1 MLIFLYNLLLPLAL
15 LISFPFYLRR
25 MLKRGGYA
33 RNFLQR
39 FGFFSRRLRRRF
51 SEGRWTWVRAVSV
64 GEMMLALRLIRG
76 LKERDSQLQAV
87 ISTTTSTGYALGL
100 KQADPTW
107 TEVIYSPIDFY
118 PIVSWV
124 WRQINPL
131 ETLLVDSDLWPTFLA
146 IAATTG
152 VPNHLTNARLSPR
165 SERRYRSVRL
175 LSRELFWKKL
185 TTVCAQD
192 ENDAVRWASLGVSR
206 DRIFTTGSIKYDTA
220 ETEGGERADFSYW
233 LRSRGF
239 DLKRRVLLGGSL
251 HPGEEQLLIDCY
263 LELMAKFPD
272 LFLIL
277 APRHAERTP
286 EVERLLQKA
295 EVRYT
300 LRSDPGF
307 RPVTSALVVDSTGE
321 LRDWYHAAT
330 VVVMGKSFRGVGG
343 QNPVEPILAG
353 RPVICGP
360 HMENFDYLIQKLRRA
375 GGVVQLESESEL
387 ASNVADLLVSP
398 ERAARL
404 VTNAESALMQHR
416 GATNRTVELILHAR
430 RRYRD

>member
-1 MLIFLYNLLLPLAL
+1 MLLLLYNLLLPLAL

-39 FGFFSRRLRRRF
+39 FGFLSKRLRRRF

-64 GEMMLALRLIRG
+64 GEMMLALRLIRA
-76 LKERDSQLQAV
+76 LKERDPQLQAV

-107 TEVIYSPIDFY
+107 TEVIYSPIDFH

-131 ETLLVDSDLWPTFLA
+131 EMLLVDSDLWPSFLA
-146 IAATTG
+146 IGATRG
-152 VPNHLTNARLSPR
+152 VPSHLTNARLSPR
-165 SERRYRSVRL
+165 SERRYQRMRL

-192 ENDAVRWASLGVSR
+192 ENDAVRWVSLGVSR

-220 ETEGGERADFSYW
+220 ETEGAERADFSHW

-239 DLKRRVLLGGSL
+239 DLQRLVLLGGSL

-263 LELMAKFPD
+263 LELRGKFPG

-286 EVERLLQKA
+286 EVERLLQNA
-295 EVRYT
+295 DVSYT
-300 LRSDPGF
+300 LRS
-307 RPVTSALVVDSTGE
+307 RPRFCPATSALVIDSTGE
-321 LRDWYHAAT
+321 LRDWYRMAT

-353 RPVICGP
+353 KPVICGP
-360 HMENFDYLIQKLRRA
+360 HMENFDYLIQELRRA
-375 GGVVQLESESEL
+375 GGVIQLESEREL
-387 ASNVADLLVSP
+387 TGNVADLLLSP
-398 ERAARL
+398 EKAARL
-404 VTNAESALMQHR
+404 VTNAEGALMQHR

-430 RRYRD
+430 RRNRN

>member
-1 MLIFLYNLLLPLAL
+1 MLLLLYNLLLPLAL
-15 LISFPFYLRR
+15 LMSFPFYLRR

-39 FGFFSRRLRRRF
+39 FGFFSKRLRRRF
-51 SEGRWTWVRAVSV
+51 AAGRWTWVRAVSV
-64 GEMMLALRLIRG
+64 GEMMLALRLIRE
-76 LKERDSQLQAV
+76 LKERDPQLQAV

-107 TEVIYSPIDFY
+107 TEIIYSPIDFY

-131 ETLLVDSDLWPTFLA
+131 EMLLVDSDLWPSFLA
-146 IAATTG
+146 IAAATG
-152 VPNHLTNARLSPR
+152 VPSHLTNARLSPR
-165 SERRYRSVRL
+165 SERRYRSTRL

-220 ETEGGERADFSYW
+220 ETEGAERADFSDW

-239 DLKRRVLLGGSL
+239 DLQRLVLLGGSL

-263 LELMAKFPD
+263 LELRVKFPG

-286 EVERLLQKA
+286 EVERLLQNA
-295 EVRYT
+295 DVSYT
-300 LRSDPGF
+300 LRSKPRF
-307 RPVTSALVVDSTGE
+307 CPATSALVVDSTGE
-321 LRDWYHAAT
+321 LRDWYRTAT

-353 RPVICGP
+353 KPVICGP
-360 HMENFDYLIQKLRRA
+360 HMENFDYLIQELRRA
-375 GGVVQLESESEL
+375 GGVTQLESEREL
-387 ASNVADLLVSP
+387 AGSVADLLISP
-398 ERAARL
+398 EKAAQL
-404 VTNAESALMQHR
+404 VTNAEGALMQHR
-416 GATNRTVELILHAR
+416 GATNRTVEFILHAR
-430 RRYRD
+430 RRNRN

>member
-1 MLIFLYNLLLPLAL
+1 MLLLLYNLLLPLAL

-39 FGFFSRRLRRRF
+39 FGFFSKRLRRRF

-64 GEMMLALRLIRG
+64 GEMMLALRLIRE
-76 LKERDSQLQAV
+76 LKERDPQLQAV

-100 KQADPTW
+100 KQVDPTW

-131 ETLLVDSDLWPTFLA
+131 EMLLVDSDLWPSFLA
-146 IAATTG
+146 IAATKG
-152 VPNHLTNARLSPR
+152 VPSHLTNARLSPR
-165 SERRYRSVRL
+165 SERRYRSTRL

-192 ENDAVRWASLGVSR
+192 ENDAVRWVSLGVSR

-220 ETEGGERADFSYW
+220 ETEGAERADFSDW

-239 DLKRRVLLGGSL
+239 DLQRPVLLGGSL

-263 LELMAKFPD
+263 LELRVKFPG

-286 EVERLLQKA
+286 EVEHLLQNA
-295 EVRYT
+295 DVNYA
-300 LRSDPGF
+300 LRSKPQF
-307 RPVTSALVVDSTGE
+307 RPATSTLVVDSTGE
-321 LRDWYHAAT
+321 LRDWYHTAT

-353 RPVICGP
+353 KPVICGP
-360 HMENFDYLIQKLRRA
+360 HMENFDYLIQELRRA
-375 GGVVQLESESEL
+375 GGVKQLESEREL
-387 ASNVADLLVSP
+387 AGSVADLLVSP
-398 ERAARL
+398 EKAAQL
-404 VTNAESALMQHR
+404 VTNAEGALMQHR

-430 RRYRD
+430 RRNRN

>member
-1 MLIFLYNLLLPLAL
+1 MLLLLYNLLLPLAL

-39 FGFFSRRLRRRF
+39 FGFFSKRLRRRF

-64 GEMMLALRLIRG
+64 GEMMLALRLIRE
-76 LKERDSQLQAV
+76 LKERDPQLQAV

-107 TEVIYSPIDFY
+107 TEIIYSPIDFY

-131 ETLLVDSDLWPTFLA
+131 EMLLVDSDLWPSFLA
-146 IAATTG
+146 IAAATG
-152 VPNHLTNARLSPR
+152 VPSHLTNARLSPR
-165 SERRYRSVRL
+165 SERRYRSMRL

-192 ENDAVRWASLGVSR
+192 ENDADRWTSLGVSR
-206 DRIFTTGSIKYDTA
+206 DRIFTTGSIKYETA
-220 ETEGGERADFSYW
+220 ETERAERADFSEW

-239 DLKRRVLLGGSL
+239 DLQRLVLLGGSL

-263 LELMAKFPD
+263 LELRVKFPG

-286 EVERLLQKA
+286 EVEHLLQNA
-295 EVRYT
+295 DVNYA
-300 LRSDPGF
+300 LRSKPQF
-307 RPVTSALVVDSTGE
+307 RPATSTLVVDSTGE
-321 LRDWYHAAT
+321 LRDWYHTAT

-353 RPVICGP
+353 KPVICGP
-360 HMENFDYLIQKLRRA
+360 HMENFDYLIQELRRA
-375 GGVVQLESESEL
+375 GGVKQLESEREL
-387 ASNVADLLVSP
+387 AGSVADLLVSP
-398 ERAARL
+398 EKAAQL
-404 VTNAESALMQHR
+404 VTNAEGALMQHR

-430 RRYRD
+430 RRNRN

>member
-1 MLIFLYNLLLPLAL
+1 MLLLLYNLLLPLAL
-15 LISFPFYLRR
+15 LMSFPFYLRR

-39 FGFFSRRLRRRF
+39 FGFFSKRLRRRF
-51 SEGRWTWVRAVSV
+51 AAGRWTWVRAVSV

-76 LKERDSQLQAV
+76 LKERDPQLQAV
-87 ISTTTSTGYALGL
+87 ISTTTSTGHALGL

-107 TEVIYSPIDFY
+107 TEIIYSPIDFY

-131 ETLLVDSDLWPTFLA
+131 EMLLVDSDLWPSFLA
-146 IAATTG
+146 IAAATG
-152 VPNHLTNARLSPR
+152 VPSHLTNARLSPR
-165 SERRYRSVRL
+165 SERRYRSTRL

-192 ENDAVRWASLGVSR
+192 ENDAVRWVSLGVSR
-206 DRIFTTGSIKYDTA
+206 DRIYTTGSIKYDTA
-220 ETEGGERADFSYW
+220 ETEGAERADFSDW

-239 DLKRRVLLGGSL
+239 DLQRLVLLGGSL

-263 LELMAKFPD
+263 LELRVKFPG

-286 EVERLLQKA
+286 EVERLLQNA
-295 EVRYT
+295 DVSYT
-300 LRSDPGF
+300 LRSKPRF
-307 RPVTSALVVDSTGE
+307 CPATSALVVDSTGE
-321 LRDWYHAAT
+321 LRDWYRTAT

-353 RPVICGP
+353 KPVICGP
-360 HMENFDYLIQKLRRA
+360 HMENFDYLIQELRRA
-375 GGVVQLESESEL
+375 GGVTQLESEREL
-387 ASNVADLLVSP
+387 AGSVADLLISP
-398 ERAARL
+398 EKAAQL
-404 VTNAESALMQHR
+404 VTNAEGALMQHR
-416 GATNRTVELILHAR
+416 GATNRTVEFILHAR
-430 RRYRD
+430 RRNRN

>member
-1 MLIFLYNLLLPLAL
+1 MLLLIYNLLLPLAL

-39 FGFFSRRLRRRF
+39 FGLFSKRLRRRF

-64 GEMMLALRLIRG
+64 GEMMLALRLIRR
-76 LKERDSQLQAV
+76 LKERDPQLQAV

-131 ETLLVDSDLWPTFLA
+131 EMLLVDSDLWPSFLA

-152 VPNHLTNARLSPR
+152 VPSHLTNARLSPR
-165 SERRYRSVRL
+165 SERRYRSTRL

-192 ENDAVRWASLGVSR
+192 ENDAVRWVSLGVSR

-220 ETEGGERADFSYW
+220 ETEGAERTDFSQW

-239 DLKRRVLLGGSL
+239 DLQRLVLLGGSL
-251 HPGEEQLLIDCY
+251 HPGEEQLLIDCC
-263 LELMAKFPD
+263 LELRVKFPG

-286 EVERLLQKA
+286 EVERLLQNA
-295 EVRYT
+295 DVSYT
-300 LRSDPGF
+300 LRSKPRF
-307 RPVTSALVVDSTGE
+307 CPATSALVVDSTGE
-321 LRDWYHAAT
+321 LRDWYCTAT
-330 VVVMGKSFRGVGG
+330 VVVMGKSFRGIGG

-353 RPVICGP
+353 KPVICGP
-360 HMENFDYLIQKLRRA
+360 HMENFDYLIRELRRA
-375 GGVVQLESESEL
+375 GGVIQLQSERQL
-387 ASNVADLLVSP
+387 AGSVADLLVSP
-398 ERAARL
+398 EKAAQL
-404 VTNAESALMQHR
+404 VTNAEGALMQHR

-430 RRYRD
+430 RRNRN

>member
-1 MLIFLYNLLLPLAL
+1 MLILLYNLLLPLAL

-146 IAATTG
+146 IAAATG
-152 VPNHLTNARLSPR
+152 VPSHLTNARLSPR
-165 SERRYRSVRL
+165 SERRYRSMRL

-192 ENDAVRWASLGVSR
+192 ENDAVRWASLGVGR
-206 DRIFTTGSIKYDTA
+206 DRIFTTGSIKYDTV
-220 ETEGGERADFSYW
+220 ETEGAERADFSHW

-239 DLKRRVLLGGSL
+239 DLKRLVLLGGSL

-263 LELMAKFPD
+263 LELTAKFPD

-307 RPVTSALVVDSTGE
+307 RPATSALVVDSTGE
-321 LRDWYHAAT
+321 LRDWYHTAT

-353 RPVICGP
+353 KPVICGP
-360 HMENFDYLIQKLRRA
+360 HMENFDYLIQELRRA
-375 GGVVQLESESEL
+375 RGIIQLESESKL
-387 ASNVADLLVSP
+387 ASNVADLLISP
-398 ERAARL
+398 ERAVRL
-404 VTNAESALMQHR
+404 VTNAESALMQHQ
-416 GATNRTVELILHAR
+416 GATNRTVELILQAR
-430 RRYRD
+430 RRYRK